1 MNLQPKSIQTPSSM
15 LKKLNESP
23 KRLKKICLSSSN
35 YFPNYQRT
43 DCDKTKDDTFK
54 LATMN

>member
-23 KRLKKICLSSSN
+23 KMLKKICLDSSN
-35 YFPNYQRT
+35 YFSNYQRI
-43 DCDKTKDDTFK
+43 DCDKTKDDTFE
-54 LATMN
+54 LTTMN